1 VQEIDFAGRTC
12 FVPKAADRYLREI
25 YGDYMQLP
33 PVEKQE
39 RNCYLAYDLGDRQ
52 NKEAL

>member
-1 VQEIDFAGRTC
+1 MCGKLDKFLKQQYD
-12 FVPKAADRYLREI
+12 
-25 YGDYMQLP
+25 DYMQLP

-39 RNCYLAYDLGDRQ
+39 RNCYLAYDLGERQ